1 MPFTPFHMGAALLGK
16 GLAPKSQ
23 SLWFFGFTQVVI
35 DLEPAIKM
43 LMGYEGSLH
52 SITHHP
58 IGMTFTVALCG
69 AFWIHAQ
76 EQSWWRKD
84 IPFLTKSSIWDT
96 GWWAV
101 LTHFILDLISHE
113 DMGYGVAQWFGM
125 EDAQGFSI
133 MIGILGILLLGV
145 RWLVSK
151 AIAYVQAVRT
161 KDHPSQE

>member
-58 IGMTFTVALCG
+58 IGMIFTVALCG
-69 AFWIHAQ
+69 TFWAHAQ

-84 IPFLTKSSIWDT
+84 LPVLTKASIWDT

-101 LTHFILDLISHE
+101 VTHFILDLISHE

-133 MIGILGILLLGV
+133 MIGVLGLFLLGV

-151 AIAYVQAVRT
+151 AIAYVQAARS

>member
-23 SLWFFGFTQVVI
+23 SILFFGFTQVVI

-43 LMGYEGSLH
+43 AIGYEGSLH

-58 IGMTFTVALCG
+58 IGMIFTVALCG
-69 AFWIHAQ
+69 AFWVHAQ
-76 EQSWWRKD
+76 EQSWWRED
-84 IPFLTKSSIWDT
+84 LPVLTKASIWDT

-101 LTHFILDLISHE
+101 LTHFLLDVISHE

-133 MIGILGILLLGV
+133 MIGVFGLFLLGV
-145 RWLVSK
+145 RWLISK
-151 AIAYVQAVRT
+151 AIAYVQAVRS
-161 KDHPSQE
+161 KGHPNQE